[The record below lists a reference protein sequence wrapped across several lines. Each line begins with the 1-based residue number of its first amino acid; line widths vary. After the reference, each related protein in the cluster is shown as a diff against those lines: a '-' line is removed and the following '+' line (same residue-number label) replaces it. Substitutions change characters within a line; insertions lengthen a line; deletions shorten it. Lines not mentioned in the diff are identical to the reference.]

1 MQNISSKMDS
11 QKVKNILTYALV
23 GLVAIN
29 FAISLMVNAEINKVI
44 KEQIGD
50 SSSKKDSET
59 KTNNK

>member
-1 MQNISSKMDS
+1 MDTK
-11 QKVKNILTYALV
+11 KVKDILTYALV